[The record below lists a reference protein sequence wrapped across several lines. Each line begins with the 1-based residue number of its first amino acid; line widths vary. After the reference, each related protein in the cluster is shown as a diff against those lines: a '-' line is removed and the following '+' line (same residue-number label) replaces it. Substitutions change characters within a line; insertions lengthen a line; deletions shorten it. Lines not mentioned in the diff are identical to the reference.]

1 MAAAEIFDKFN
12 KLQQVTYAG
21 VEDFSDRLNFEVTVI
36 LLLVCC
42 TTVTLKTYVLSPVA
56 CYIPNE
62 VGAHSGQEQYVN
74 NYCWTEGTFAVPI
87 AEFHID
93 NSQPD
98 PIGVYRDRRIVYYQ
112 WVPFVLGLQ
121 SLMFYLPRVL
131 WGMMSY
137 NRAGTDIGHIIRTAN
152 DAVTA
157 DGEKHAKLVQHVCR
171 RLEQLLFQHNK
182 KHRCSSGPHGKL
194 TTTERLRGS
203 FRRLLPSQ
211 RLGNWL
217 IFTYFIIKMC
227 YIGNAVG
234 QLYLMHSFLGFNAS
248 YFAFGAAVLQNLRH
262 GRDWTQ
268 TMIFARV
275 GVCAVFY
282 RAPAGG
288 NYVYSQCT
296 LPINMINEKIY
307 IFLWFW
313 VITTASLTALSLP
326 VWVARI
332 LLFRKRSQFVRS
344 YLKLADRSPAVDK
357 RDISRFIRD
366 FLRHDGTFL
375 LKMIALNSGDVICT
389 EIVARLWEVYLR
401 RRYGCED
408 EDDEENALACFA
420 LAQPQLGS
428 TPPNS
433 GSVKRQRKASQPQAA
448 GDELTRQLQRK
459 RRMLQ
464 RRRTV
469 CEDEISEADTKPQ
482 AAEEAEETADAGE
495 AED

>member
-1 MAAAEIFDKFN
+1 GKERNCFGWTSQAVVSILAISWVQGERKEEGAHRQRGEHFPQTHARSSCSMAAAEIFDKFN

-157 DGEKHAKLVQHVCR
+157 MARSMQSW
-171 RLEQLLFQHNK
+171 
-182 KHRCSSGPHGKL
+182 CSTSVEGWSSCFFSTTRSTVAVKL

-268 TMIFARV
+268 TMIFPRV

-326 VWVARI
+326 
-332 LLFRKRSQFVRS
+332 
-344 YLKLADRSPAVDK
+344 
-357 RDISRFIRD
+357 
-366 FLRHDGTFL
+366 
-375 LKMIALNSGDVICT
+375 
-389 EIVARLWEVYLR
+389 
-401 RRYGCED
+401 
-408 EDDEENALACFA
+408 
-420 LAQPQLGS
+420 
-428 TPPNS
+428 
-433 GSVKRQRKASQPQAA
+433 
-448 GDELTRQLQRK
+448 
-459 RRMLQ
+459 
-464 RRRTV
+464 
-469 CEDEISEADTKPQ
+469 
-482 AAEEAEETADAGE
+482 
-495 AED
+495 